1 MGYFKDRITL
11 SLEELKDAV
20 SENVQSEDPPSVMS
34 SLDSV
39 LDTLD
44 DVLEKDSL
52 NIATLSA
59 MVSNLL
65 AQVLSFHPVVL
76 PEDGGKILTMCKL
89 VLSKKLAM
97 EETKDRLMVED
108 LRRSILALEEL
119 LSSCILR
126 VFVHV
131 MVELDEKSSEKCS
144 EALLPQGSLS
154 TTDFDLLM
162 DRLIQLG
169 IIACGFADSN
179 KSEYTFNYYQLNYN

>member
-1 MGYFKDRITL
+1 MTL

-20 SENVQSEDPPSVMS
+20 SEDVQSEDPPSVMS

-144 EALLPQGSLS
+144 EALLPKGSLS

-179 KSEYTFNYYQLNYN
+179 KSEYTFNYH